1 MLDLASDLL
10 FFWGGGR
17 ILARP
22 GLRLGLP
29 GCALCWIAGSTV
41 WLLCMWVTNE
51 V

>member
-10 FFWGGGR
+10 FFGGGER

-29 GCALCWIAGSTV
+29 GCALGYYVCG
-41 WLLCMWVTNE
+41 
-51 V
+51 